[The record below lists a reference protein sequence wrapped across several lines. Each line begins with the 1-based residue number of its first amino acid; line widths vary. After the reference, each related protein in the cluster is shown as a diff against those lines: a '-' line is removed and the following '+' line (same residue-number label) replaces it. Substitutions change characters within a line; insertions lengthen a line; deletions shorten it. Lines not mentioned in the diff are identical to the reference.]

1 MQNKGEDR
9 SALREMAVSIGKRAA
24 QWAIVT
30 VGFFA
35 WWMMMLLLISLILV
49 NRWHVSFEEI
59 ILYSLILTAVCSFG
73 YLILMN
79 ERRKRRRNGF

>member
-1 MQNKGEDR
+1 MQGNRRRGPHGPGRIPEKPHDLKK
-9 SALREMAVSIGKRAA
+9 ALRDLLAYCRNDLRV
-24 QWAIVT
+24 IV
-30 VGFFA
+30 
-35 WWMMMLLLISLILV
+35 ISLILV

-79 ERRKRRRNGF
+79 ERRKRRRK